1 MLKLANI
8 ATIIEIELLFS
19 WTHNQFSSQMNLKV
33 KNLKPA
39 VKKPVLLFLSGIMWF
54 CVGIMLNAFA
64 THWLII
70 YGKSL
75 SFLFAGIG
83 CLLALTIHHFGF
95 LKVADKNLGRID
107 LLSER
112 PCVFS
117 FMSWKSYILVAVM
130 ISLGITLR
138 HSSIPKQYLAIIYI
152 GIGLALMLSSI
163 RYFRVLIFELRK
175 IKE

>member
-1 MLKLANI
+1 MNFKAENI
-8 ATIIEIELLFS
+8 
-19 WTHNQFSSQMNLKV
+19 
-33 KNLKPA
+33 KPA
-39 VKKPVLLFLSGIMWF
+39 VKKPILLFLSGTMWF
-54 CVGIMLNAFA
+54 CVGIMLNTFA
-64 THWLII
+64 TRWLVD
-70 YGKSL
+70 YGTNS

-83 CLLALTIHHFGF
+83 FLLALAIHHFGF

-107 LLSER
+107 HLKDN

-130 ISLGITLR
+130 VTLGITLR

-163 RYFRVLIFELRK
+163 RYFRVLIIELRK
-175 IKE
+175 VKE